1 MIDHDTIHIT
11 PAGGNIFEDL
21 GFPGEEAVALHAAST
36 ARIAEI
42 IDTKRH
48 LMSEICDWIAER
60 SLNEDAAA
68 KILQTPRSS
77 VSDMLDGK
85 VTAFSVETL
94 VEMLRRVGKE
104 ATISVGQGD
113 RPRKEAASD
122 GLFS

>member
-21 GFPGEEAVALHAAST
+21 GFSGEEAIALHAAST
-36 ARIAEI
+36 ARNSEI

-48 LMSEICDWIAER
+48 LTSELCKWIAER
-60 SLNEDAAA
+60 RLNEDAAA
-68 KILQTPRSS
+68 EILQAPRSS

-85 VTAFSVETL
+85 VATFSVETL

-104 ATISVGQGD
+104 ATISMGQD
-113 RPRKEAASD
+113 DMP
-122 GLFS
+122 